1 MASRVVQR
9 LAEQPNRRR
18 DLLRCY
24 GKLLTRLLAEPAGSQ
39 AQLRSPQHHAVA
51 LEAME
56 SQLLTIVSHVGHLL
70 ASWTAAAPY
79 EAVTIESLDEELS
92 GSQVIRLEAELV
104 ELLRAGVVRCV
115 KGEGLGGDYEVDDA
129 AFRDYITRLPIGHG
143 AHSLL
148 LRGFYAA
155 QLRPWREAFGAERIL
170 VLRCE
175 DMVTSEGA
183 AAAVALA
190 QRHAGLREHPL
201 DDARPRN
208 ARSYAG
214 PPDDLVEDLRRFFAR
229 ANEDLYE
236 MLGWG
241 DGERW

>member
-1 MASRVVQR
+1 M
-9 LAEQPNRRR
+9 
-18 DLLRCY
+18 
-24 GKLLTRLLAEPAGSQ
+24 
-39 AQLRSPQHHAVA
+39 
-51 LEAME
+51 
-56 SQLLTIVSHVGHLL
+56 
-70 ASWTAAAPY
+70 
-79 EAVTIESLDEELS
+79 
-92 GSQVIRLEAELV
+92 
-104 ELLRAGVVRCV
+104 RCV
-115 KGEGLGGDYEVDDA
+115 GGAGLGGDYEVDDA
-129 AFRDYITRLPIGHG
+129 AFRDYMTRLPIGHG

-155 QLRPWREAFGAERIL
+155 QLRPWREAVGSERLL

-175 DMVTSEGA
+175 DMTTAEGA

-214 PPDDLVEDLRRFFAR
+214 PPDDLVADLRRFFAR
-229 ANEDLYE
+229 ANADLYE

-241 DGERW
+241 DGEWW